1 MDIRQIRLLHLRQR
15 MRQENIKAYIIPTGD
30 YHSSEYV
37 SDYYKVREFYSGFTG
52 SNGMLVVFDNEAGLF
67 TDGRYFIQAER
78 ELGGSGIDLYRMG
91 EEKVPT
97 VFEYLESRVGQ
108 GMKLAGN
115 GKVMSFSFAEEV
127 QRVCE
132 KTGCDFLTDIN
143 IAEELF
149 ENRPDRPCGRIR
161 QLPIELT
168 GETTA
173 MKLSRVREE
182 LAKAGC
188 DGMFLSRLDDIM
200 WLFNIRGEDVPY
212 NPVAL
217 SYAFLDHERAVLF
230 IQNLSELQ
238 TDLFMVRSYDEVD
251 VWLKNEL
258 SLEQKIAVDP
268 KSVSRFFYELISQHA
283 KAVKIQ
289 NPVMLL
295 KAVKNETEIRNL
307 REIYRKDSAAVIK
320 FIYWLKKSIKNQAIT
335 EIDAVEYLH
344 RKREEIDEF
353 MGESFQT
360 ISAYR
365 ANAAMMHYEPVTE
378 RPVTV
383 LAEGM
388 LLVDSGGQYLG
399 GTTDV
404 TRTIVLGEISD
415 EEKLHFTKVAA
426 GMLRLSAA
434 KFPEGC
440 TGRNLDILARQPLWE
455 LGIDYKCGTGHGIGY
470 MLNVHEDPQ
479 AVRWKPTDRSVDGIL
494 KAGMLLSNEPGV
506 YIENGYGIRTENV
519 LLVREDEKTADGQ
532 FLSFE
537 TLTFVPI
544 DLEAVDVEK
553 LDERDKRLLNE
564 YHRSV
569 YKNTSDLLTEEEAAW
584 LREAVRPV
592 V

>member
-1 MDIRQIRLLHLRQR
+1 M
-15 MRQENIKAYIIPTGD
+15 
-30 YHSSEYV
+30 
-37 SDYYKVREFYSGFTG
+37 
-52 SNGMLVVFDNEAGLF
+52 
-67 TDGRYFIQAER
+67 
-78 ELGGSGIDLYRMG
+78 
-91 EEKVPT
+91 
-97 VFEYLESRVGQ
+97 
-108 GMKLAGN
+108 
-115 GKVMSFSFAEEV
+115 
-127 QRVCE
+127 
-132 KTGCDFLTDIN
+132 
-143 IAEELF
+143 
-149 ENRPDRPCGRIR
+149 
-161 QLPIELT
+161 
-168 GETTA
+168 
-173 MKLSRVREE
+173 
-182 LAKAGC
+182 
-188 DGMFLSRLDDIM
+188 
-200 WLFNIRGEDVPY
+200 
-212 NPVAL
+212 
-217 SYAFLDHERAVLF
+217 
-230 IQNLSELQ
+230 
-238 TDLFMVRSYDEVD
+238 
-251 VWLKNEL
+251 
-258 SLEQKIAVDP
+258 
-268 KSVSRFFYELISQHA
+268 
-283 KAVKIQ
+283 
-289 NPVMLL
+289 
-295 KAVKNETEIRNL
+295 
-307 REIYRKDSAAVIK
+307 IK
-320 FIYWLKKSIKNQAIT
+320 FIYWLKKNIKNQAIT

-388 LLVDSGGQYLG
+388 LLADSGGQYLG

-470 MLNVHEDPQ
+470 MLNVHEGPQ
-479 AVRWKPTDRSVDGIL
+479 AVRWKPTDRSADGIL

-506 YIENGYGIRTENV
+506 YIENRYGIRTENV

-569 YKNTSDLLTEEEAAW
+569 YENTSDLLTEEEAAW